1 MENYFHTLLATPLF
15 AGIKENELS
24 AMLSCMD
31 ANVLVIPKN
40 TPVFLEGDD
49 AGFFGIVLEGSVQI
63 VKDDFYGNRS
73 ILTYA
78 EPGELFGEAFAC
90 GEVEKMPVSGYAAK
104 DSKILMLSCKKMLTV
119 CSSACSFHN
128 RLIKNL
134 LTVVANRNLN
144 LSQKISVMSHKTT
157 KEKLMAYLLEQ
168 AKKSGSTEF
177 TIPLDRQALA
187 DYLGVERSAMSA
199 ELGKLRKAGILD
211 TTGSRFHLLKEHPI
225 NQRFD

>member
-1 MENYFHTLLATPLF
+1 MEKYFDKLLATPLF
-15 AGIKENELS
+15 AGIGTEELS
-24 AMLSCMD
+24 ALLGCME
-31 ANVLVIPKN
+31 ANVVTTPKN
-40 TPVFLEGDD
+40 TTVFLEGDD

-90 GEVEKMPVSGYAAK
+90 GEMEKMPVSGYAAK

-119 CSSACSFHN
+119 CSSACTFHN
-128 RLIKNL
+128 RLVKNL
-134 LTVVANRNLN
+134 LTVVANQNLN

-157 KEKLMAYLLEQ
+157 KEKLMAYLLEE
-168 AKKSGSTEF
+168 AKRAGSSEF

-199 ELGKLRKAGILD
+199 ELGKLRKAGILESE
-211 TTGSRFHLLKEHPI
+211 GSHFRLLKEI
-225 NQRFD
+225 